1 MVNMEKVIA
10 INSKEECTQAIK
22 QIGEDLI
29 EKAESITRD
38 IEGVYS
44 ITIKAT
50 LNPAEIVNFDITKN
64 YTAGLKGNN

>member
-10 INSKEECTQAIK
+10 INSKEECTQAMK

-38 IEGVYS
+38 IYGGF
-44 ITIKAT
+44 ICQIK
-50 LNPAEIVNFDITKN
+50 II
-64 YTAGLKGNN
+64 LKS